1 MDSLLKT
8 FENWVTT
15 KIDERLALTGYTKSD
30 ELIAKDKELGTLQ
43 RDCLDLLENRID
55 AIDLLDAKTNAV
67 LNGVGVKFEQLNT
80 VQNTMNDITKAIDA
94 INDRFEV
101 HAKHFNDNT
110 KAVEHI
116 ENLVGLHAKHF
127 NDNTNDADKRV
138 DDHAKHLT
146 DNTNAVESLE
156 NRFEDLEQQ
165 CSEAVTRFEIFD
177 INDHVDF
184 TEAVTYEI
192 EQLDLT
198 DYIDRGRIVDE
209 IEDSFRISISADIIR
224 KS

>member
-30 ELIAKDKELGTLQ
+30 ELIAKDKELGILQ
-43 RDCLDLLENRID
+43 RDYLDLLEKRID
-55 AIDLLDAKTNAV
+55 ALDDH
-67 LNGVGVKFEQLNT
+67 L
-80 VQNTMNDITKAIDA
+80 
-94 INDRFEV
+94 EV
-101 HAKHFNDNT
+101 HAKHFNN
-110 KAVEHI
+110 HI
-116 ENLVGLHAKHF
+116 
-127 NDNTNDADKRV
+127 DDADKRV

-146 DNTNAVESLE
+146 ENTNAIDAINDRFKVHAKHFNDNFKTVESLE
-156 NRFEDLEQQ
+156 HRFEDLEQQ
-165 CSEAVTRFEIFD
+165 CSEAVTKFEIFD

>member
-43 RDCLDLLENRID
+43 RDCLDLLEKRF
-55 AIDLLDAKTNAV
+55 DLLDAKTNAV
-67 LNGVGVKFEQLNT
+67 LAGVSVKFEQLTN
-80 VQNTMNDITKAIDA
+80 VQNTMNE
-94 INDRFEV
+94 ND
-101 HAKHFNDNT
+101 
-110 KAVEHI
+110 KAV
-116 ENLVGLHAKHF
+116 
-127 NDNTNDADKRV
+127 T
-138 DDHAKHLT
+138 
-146 DNTNAVESLE
+146 SLE

-177 INDHVDF
+177 INDHVDLG
-184 TEAVTYEI
+184 EEVKEQI
-192 EQLDLT
+192 ERLDLT

>member
-15 KIDERLALTGYTKSD
+15 KIDERLALKGYTKSD
-30 ELIAKDKELGTLQ
+30 ELIAKDNELELLQ
-43 RDCLDLLENRID
+43 RDCLDILDKRV
-55 AIDLLDAKTNAV
+55 DLLNERTSAMCKEVNV
-67 LNGVGVKFEQLNT
+67 QLEQLNN
-80 VQNTMNDITKAIDA
+80 VQNTMNDNTDAIDA

-146 DNTNAVESLE
+146 ENTNAVESLE
-156 NRFEDLEQQ
+156 NRLEDLEQR

-198 DYIDRGRIVDE
+198 DYINHNKIVDE
-209 IEDSFRISISADIIR
+209 IEDSFRISISADLER

>member
-15 KIDERLALTGYTKSD
+15 KIDERLALTGYTRSD
-30 ELIAKDKELGTLQ
+30 ELIAKDKELGLLQ
-43 RDCLDLLENRID
+43 RDCLDIVDKRID
-55 AIDLLDAKTNAV
+55 AIDDCLDLLDGRV
-67 LNGVGVKFEQLNT
+67 
-80 VQNTMNDITKAIDA
+80 
-94 INDRFEV
+94 EV
-101 HAKHFNDNT
+101 HAKHLTENTEAMDSINTGFKVWAKHFNDN
-110 KAVEHI
+110 A
-116 ENLVGLHAKHF
+116 
-127 NDNTNDADKRV
+127 NDADKRV

-146 DNTNAVESLE
+146 ANTNAVESLE

-165 CSEAVTRFEIFD
+165 CSEAITSFENFD

-184 TEAVTYEI
+184 TESVTYEI

-198 DYIDRGRIVDE
+198 DYINNDSIAAE
-209 IEDSFRISISADIIR
+209 IADLLSISISAQLER

>member
-30 ELIAKDKELGTLQ
+30 ELIAKDKELEILQ
-43 RDCLDLLENRID
+43 RDCLDLVVKRID
-55 AIDLLDAKTNAV
+55 AIDDCLDLL
-67 LNGVGVKFEQLNT
+67 
-80 VQNTMNDITKAIDA
+80 
-94 INDRFEV
+94 
-101 HAKHFNDNT
+101 
-110 KAVEHI
+110 
-116 ENLVGLHAKHF
+116 
-127 NDNTNDADKRV
+127 DKRV
-138 DDHAKHLT
+138 DAHAKHLT
-146 DNTNAVESLE
+146 ENTNAVESLE

-184 TEAVTYEI
+184 EEAVTEQI
-192 EQLDLT
+192 ERLDLT
-198 DYIDRGRIVDE
+198 DYIDRGKIVDE

>member
-30 ELIAKDKELGTLQ
+30 ELIAKDKELGILQ
-43 RDCLDLLENRID
+43 RDYLDLLEKRID
-55 AIDLLDAKTNAV
+55 ALDDH
-67 LNGVGVKFEQLNT
+67 L
-80 VQNTMNDITKAIDA
+80 
-94 INDRFEV
+94 EV
-101 HAKHFNDNT
+101 HAKHFNN
-110 KAVEHI
+110 HI
-116 ENLVGLHAKHF
+116 
-127 NDNTNDADKRV
+127 DDADKRV

-146 DNTNAVESLE
+146 ENTNAVESLE

-198 DYIDRGRIVDE
+198 DYINHNKIVDE